1 MYDIFL
7 SYSSKDLERVR
18 PLFDALTAQGWVV
31 FWDHLSIRTG
41 SNWRAKIDKSI
52 NASRCVI
59 VIWSKNSI
67 HSEYV
72 IEEAEI
78 AIRRKILV
86 PIALDNISP
95 PFGFSQR
102 QTLSVKSLSFK
113 ANDPAREKLLESV
126 RHLVDQSIPVSSKLN
141 KQAHPFKKCHLLVV
155 FLVLLL
161 GLLVYKGISIIS
173 SKENSLDNIKRSGEL
188 LIATRDNLPPMGFR
202 QDGKLVGI
210 DIELASSLAS
220 SLGVK
225 PKWVFF
231 EDINQRED
239 LLLKGKVDLVISS
252 YSITAEREKQ
262 IGFSVPY
269 FDSASVIMIRKD
281 DLNTIKSYK
290 DLADKKVAVLRES
303 LNADTIRALAPTA
316 EQIEIDGSM
325 LQGYRKL
332 EKKEVDAVVY
342 DKPMIEYFI
351 ANNPSKGFLKIN
363 APPLDPNN
371 YAIGV
376 DLSKREL
383 LEYINNFLEQAKI
396 NKLLEQLAAKYAT
409 SSIVIQVNQ
418 QVDSFTEYTIQ
429 QGDTLSKIAF
439 NAYGDPSL
447 WEGIYAYNHQLGLIK
462 FAGLIRAGQKIKI
475 PLKSNLP

>member
-31 FWDHLSIRTG
+31 FWDHISIRAG
-41 SNWRAKIDKSI
+41 SNWRTKIDKSI

-67 HSEYV
+67 KSEYV

-78 AIRRKILV
+78 AIKRKILV
-86 PIALDNISP
+86 PISLDNVGP

-102 QTLSVKSLSFK
+102 QTLSFKSLHCK
-113 ANDPAREKLLESV
+113 PNDPSYEKLLESIS
-126 RHLVDQSIPVSSKLN
+126 HLMDRPIPSPNAFIEKPSPVKRYRV
-141 KQAHPFKKCHLLVV
+141 FFILLAVVV
-155 FLVLLL
+155 FIVLYKFLL
-161 GLLVYKGISIIS
+161 DS
-173 SKENSLDNIKRSGEL
+173 SPKEKSLADIRESGEL
-188 LIATRDNLPPMGFR
+188 LIATRDILPPMGFR
-202 QDGKLVGI
+202 QEGKLVGI
-210 DIELASSLAS
+210 DIELAMSLAS
-220 SLGVK
+220 SIGVK
-225 PKWVFF
+225 PRWVFF

-239 LLLKGKVDLVISS
+239 LILKGKVDVVISS
-252 YSITAEREKQ
+252 YSITAEREKK
-262 IGFSVPY
+262 IGFSIPY
-269 FDSASVIMIRKD
+269 FDSASMIMIRKAD
-281 DLNTIKSYK
+281 RDTIKTYK
-290 DLADKKVAVLRES
+290 DLAYKKVAVLRQS

-325 LQGYRKL
+325 MQGYIKL
-332 EKKEVDAVVY
+332 EKNEVDAVVY

-351 ANNPSKGFLKIN
+351 ANNPSKAFLIIN

-376 DLSKREL
+376 SLRDKEL
-383 LEYINNFLEQAKI
+383 IEYINSFLDNAK
-396 NKLLEQLAAKYAT
+396 KTQFLEQLAIKYAT
-409 SSIVIQVNQ
+409 SSLIVEPSPQFE
-418 QVDSFTEYTIQ
+418 SYKEYTIK

-447 WEGIYAYNHQLGLIK
+447 WEGIYAYNRQLGLIR
-462 FAGLIRAGQKIKI
+462 FAGLIRAGQIIKI
-475 PLKSNLP
+475 PLKNKQ